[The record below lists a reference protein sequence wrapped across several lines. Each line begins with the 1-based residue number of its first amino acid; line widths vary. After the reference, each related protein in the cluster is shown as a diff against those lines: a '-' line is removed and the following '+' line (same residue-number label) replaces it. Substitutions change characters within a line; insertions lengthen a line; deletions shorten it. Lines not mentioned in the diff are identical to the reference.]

1 MSKRVE
7 IGFAEVRNGNHL
19 AFKRLFDSTY
29 KELVVYAH
37 GYLYEKSA
45 SEDVVQEVFI
55 RLWERSR
62 SLDVQ
67 TDIRAYLF
75 AMVRN
80 ACLNHLKKY
89 KISDRAK
96 VLEDPG
102 ALMAYY
108 EPEQFGEEQKQ
119 PLYGQVLQVMDKLP
133 RKMRAIVEL
142 RFLGHYRY
150 QEIADELDVSVNTVK
165 TQLQRAKTKFAELML
180 TLVLLFWT

>member
-1 MSKRVE
+1 MSKGVE
-7 IGFAEVRNGNHL
+7 IGFEEVRKGNHL

-37 GYLYEKSA
+37 GYLYEPSL
-45 SEDVVQEVFI
+45 SEDVVQEVFV

-67 TDIRAYLF
+67 TDVRAYLY

-96 VLEDPG
+96 VLESHGTVVADYG
-102 ALMAYY
+102 SEGY
-108 EPEQFGEEQKQ
+108 GEEDTH
-119 PLYGQVLQVMDKLP
+119 PLYDQVHEVMDKLP
-133 RKMRAIVEL
+133 RKMRTIVEL
-142 RFLGHYRY
+142 RFLSHYRY
-150 QEIADELDVSVNTVK
+150 KEIADELDVSVNTVK
-165 TQLQRAKTKFAELML
+165 TQLQRAKAKFAELML
-180 TLVLLFWT
+180 TLILLFWA